1 LLALSQTLVPR
12 SSRCAGITRAASSDT
27 VTFPGESPPPTWPEA
42 LDCSGY
48 TGYPEAMA
56 KVLVSLN
63 DALLRRV
70 DRIAK
75 SRGLSRSAYLAE
87 LAERDVAR
95 AGGSGAT
102 PAVRRALAR
111 LDELF
116 ADAAAEDSTRA
127 IRAARDA
134 R

>member
-1 LLALSQTLVPR
+1 
-12 SSRCAGITRAASSDT
+12 
-27 VTFPGESPPPTWPEA
+27 
-42 LDCSGY
+42 
-48 TGYPEAMA
+48 MA

-75 SRGLSRSAYLAE
+75 ARGLSRSAYLSE
-87 LAERDVAR
+87 LAERDAAR
-95 AGGSGAT
+95 SEGPGARRS
-102 PAVRRALAR
+102 ARRALSR

-116 ADAAAEDSTRA
+116 ASGPAEDSTIL
-127 IRAARDA
+127 IRAERDA

>member
-1 LLALSQTLVPR
+1 
-12 SSRCAGITRAASSDT
+12 
-27 VTFPGESPPPTWPEA
+27 
-42 LDCSGY
+42 
-48 TGYPEAMA
+48 MA

-87 LAERDVAR
+87 LAEQDAAR
-95 AGGSGAT
+95 AVGPGTTA
-102 PAVRRALAR
+102 AARRALAR
-111 LDELF
+111 LDKLC
-116 ADAAAEDSTRA
+116 AGDRTEDSTSA
-127 IRAARDA
+127 IRAERDA

>member
-1 LLALSQTLVPR
+1 
-12 SSRCAGITRAASSDT
+12 
-27 VTFPGESPPPTWPEA
+27 
-42 LDCSGY
+42 
-48 TGYPEAMA
+48 MA

-75 SRGLSRSAYLAE
+75 ARGLSRSAYLSA

-95 AGGSGAT
+95 SEGPGSTRTA
-102 PAVRRALAR
+102 RRALAR

-116 ADAAAEDSTRA
+116 AGGPAEDSTSV
-127 IRAARDA
+127 IRAERDA

>member
-1 LLALSQTLVPR
+1 V
-12 SSRCAGITRAASSDT
+12 
-27 VTFPGESPPPTWPEA
+27 V
-42 LDCSGY
+42 
-48 TGYPEAMA
+48 A

-87 LAERDVAR
+87 LAEQDAAR
-95 AGGSGAT
+95 AGGPGTTAAT
-102 PAVRRALAR
+102 RRALAR

-116 ADAAAEDSTRA
+116 AGGTTEDSTSA
-127 IRAARDA
+127 IRAERDT

>member
-1 LLALSQTLVPR
+1 MLNAGQQARLAR
-12 SSRCAGITRAASSDT
+12 N
-27 VTFPGESPPPTWPEA
+27 E
-42 LDCSGY
+42 LDKLGY
-48 TGYPEAMA
+48 LRYPETVA

-75 SRGLSRSAYLAE
+75 FRGLSRSAYLSE
-87 LAERDVAR
+87 LAERDAAR
-95 AGGSGAT
+95 AGGPGTT
-102 PAVRRALAR
+102 PSARRAFTR

-116 ADAAAEDSTRA
+116 ANRAGEDSTGA
-127 IRAARDA
+127 IRAERDA